1 MNLVI
6 MIFIFSGLKSGENT
20 DEKSRM
26 IKRPRSSRLG
36 YHPYYGHHFDR
47 GGHHSRSKERKSVEF
62 SFSQYKPGQLS
73 KPIMTGVS
81 NALARLNYEFSG
93 ANDASKAISRTK
105 NVPKFK
111 KSEANTMEGILGN
124 TTVGTNIPI
133 EKAKNILIAA
143 TWRTG
148 STFLGDLLNTLP
160 GSFYY
165 FEPLHLYSGLEPAP
179 PGQEYGPPGLATWGP
194 GIMNQTSFLK
204 SLYSCQFNSA
214 NLGYLHHVARRAN
227 RYQLSHYNPRLWRSC
242 EHLLPEDILCLL
254 PEYLN
259 TVCPLYPIKLV
270 KTVRSR
276 VASLEELIKNSTLN
290 LKVLVL
296 VRDPRGTHNSRVS
309 GPVSTWCSSPSCSDP
324 QVWCPHLL
332 ADITAAFKLER
343 SYPGTVLL
351 VRYEDLSMDPITTT
365 TNILTFLQ
373 LPLTRDIQLF
383 IETHS
388 YAQNTPVWNRSH
400 KKKDSKKDPYGTIRD
415 SSATASAWKKSLDL
429 QDIFQIQ
436 QVCREPM
443 EILGYTFI
451 KEETDLKSQ
460 KYPLEKTA
468 EEVWFGNVN
477 S

>member
-1 MNLVI
+1 MTILGDLPVGEPI
-6 MIFIFSGLKSGENT
+6 PENT
-20 DEKSRM
+20 TRKVIILTSW
-26 IKRPRSSRLG
+26 RS
-36 YHPYYGHHFDR
+36 
-47 GGHHSRSKERKSVEF
+47 
-62 SFSQYKPGQLS
+62 
-73 KPIMTGVS
+73 
-81 NALARLNYEFSG
+81 
-93 ANDASKAISRTK
+93 
-105 NVPKFK
+105 
-111 KSEANTMEGILGN
+111 
-124 TTVGTNIPI
+124 
-133 EKAKNILIAA
+133 
-143 TWRTG
+143 G
-148 STFLGDLLNTLP
+148 SSFLGDLLNHYP
-160 GSFYY
+160 GTFYY
-165 FEPLHLYSGLEPAP
+165 FEPLHYYSYIKDKSKVQTETDFFKSLLSCKFDEKNQGFLEHVRQPSH
-179 PGQEYGPPGLATWGP
+179 
-194 GIMNQTSFLK
+194 SFL
-204 SLYSCQFNSA
+204 FNRH
-214 NLGYLHHVARRAN
+214 NF
-227 RYQLSHYNPRLWRSC
+227 RLWNSC
-242 EHLLPEDILCLL
+242 KQFKPREALCYSQD
-254 PEYLN
+254 YLN
-259 TVCPLYPIKLV
+259 QICPLYPIKLV